1 LLRLW
6 LLEKRYE
13 FRSDLV
19 TKKKP
24 MAMMAMKTS
33 ITHNKAVM
41 TTVRGLRSFVKN
53 SSTAKLAASL
63 M

>member
-1 LLRLW
+1 LLRLR

-13 FRSDLV
+13 FQSSLV

-33 ITHNKAVM
+33 ITHKKAVM
-41 TTVRGLRSFVKN
+41 TAVRGYGVL
-53 SSTAKLAASL
+53 
-63 M
+63 